1 MACKRMLD
9 EHMLDIVV
17 MVIAGCLYWLQLC
30 WLQLLL
36 VLV

>member
-9 EHMLDIVV
+9 EHMLDFV